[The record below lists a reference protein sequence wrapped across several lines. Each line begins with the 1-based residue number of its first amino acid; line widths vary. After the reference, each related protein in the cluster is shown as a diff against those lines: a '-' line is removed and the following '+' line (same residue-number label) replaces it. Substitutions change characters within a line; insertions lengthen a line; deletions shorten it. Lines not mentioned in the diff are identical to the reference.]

1 MSNLKNKLKDLD
13 KDKKIRNQW
22 QKIDAKEGLSTRE
35 KLDKLVNL
43 RLKQKSSRE
52 EKNSVSETKSRAQSQ
67 LEHSETGQAQQDS
80 AVIVREFQYPLET
93 VYGMFSLG
101 ALIEIEPGLL
111 NITFGEGDCEESDI
125 DPRKLLFFDTETTG
139 LSGGTGTIPFMLGF
153 GYFEESIFR
162 ARIFILNEL
171 SREDLFLEAIDRFL
185 EEHDFSATVTYNGKT
200 FDFPLM
206 ESRYIMQRKR
216 FPLLHL
222 PHLDF
227 LFPARVVWKNTYES
241 RRLGYLGD
249 VMLGISREDD
259 VDGSQIPALY
269 FNFLRSKAFHVIEK
283 VVEHNALDLLGL
295 AALLLQVLKYVEDI
309 TYTQDEGEILGTARL
324 YEKYGDFEA
333 ARLRYTQLTETG
345 GRSEVTS
352 MAVKALAVL
361 KKKEKLYDEA
371 SDLWETLTELSDQ
384 DQTALR
390 ELAIHL
396 EHREKNYVKALAY
409 TQQALDTVSLTDN
422 QRQDFQKRLKR
433 LTKRINALDKDE

>member
-1 MSNLKNKLKDLD
+1 MSDLKNKLKYLD
-13 KDKKIRNQW
+13 KDKKIQNQW
-22 QKIDAKEGLSTRE
+22 QSIDAKEGLSTRE

-52 EKNSVSETKSRAQSQ
+52 KTSDSMDDSPFASHTVQ
-67 LEHSETGQAQQDS
+67 LEPETSRSGD
-80 AVIVREFQYPLET
+80 AVLVREYQYPLET

-101 ALIEIEPGLL
+101 AILDINPGLL
-111 NITFGEGDCEESDI
+111 NITFGEEDCEESEI

-153 GYFEESIFR
+153 GYFEETVFR
-162 ARIFILNEL
+162 AKIFILNEI
-171 SREDLFLEAIDRFL
+171 SREDLFFEEIDRFL
-185 EEHDFSATVTYNGKT
+185 AEHDFSATVTYNGKT

-216 FPLLHL
+216 FPLLRL

-309 TYTQDEGEILGTARL
+309 VYTQDEGEILGTARL

-333 ARLRYTQLTETG
+333 ARTRYTQVTKTG
-345 GRSEVTS
+345 CRSDVTS
-352 MAVKALAVL
+352 RAVKALAVL

-371 SDLWETLTELSDQ
+371 SDLWEMLSQLSDQ

-396 EHREKNYVKALAY
+396 EHREKNYVKALDY
-409 TQQALDTVSLTDN
+409 TQRALDTASLTDN
-422 QRQDFQKRLKR
+422 QREDFQKRLKR
-433 LTKRINALDKDE
+433 LTKKINTLDKED